1 MRISAQGRSWLA
13 VAVLSLGIANADY
26 VTFLQSPGFVG
37 RWDPNQAIL
46 APSDKHRSFTWET
59 SSNVVVDEVWLLS
72 FTPGSGPER
81 ETKLAYGKSE
91 SVAPLEGHPT
101 TAPAADR
108 TPGFGQQPT
117 ATPTG
122 GRFGRQV
129 KDGTGTGL
137 RELVGVY
144 HPCRSFE
151 LPMGANKNCAVEK
164 TETGGLVHIPYS
176 DDAEWLGLD
185 VPLFFQAA
193 WDNGTSYSRAF
204 IFSSSEVT
212 ARISPDP
219 NIFYNAAPKHTEQGK
234 PPGTPI
240 ESSPDPGSTDSRG
253 KDPGGKAT
261 PTPVAAAVS
270 GGGLSSG
277 AVIGIAVA
285 CGVVG
290 LLLVFALV
298 WYLLRRRQQKKA
310 IHPVDSSYSSGN
322 RADELMAEKEA
333 AADVDVAPHSPYSD
347 EGGSAA
353 GPSGA
358 YQDGAAHGEALA
370 AGAVAVAHPRHLQ
383 DPPRSFTPYSDR
395 PSAGGAGAAAGT
407 PSVHAASVAQT
418 DEPHVSVPSATP
430 GRATPR
436 ALTTPYAHL
445 VEEGMTEEEIRR
457 LEEEERQLDAA
468 IEQAGRR

>member
-1 MRISAQGRSWLA
+1 LKTEASRLADDIAMRISKGRSWLA
-13 VAVLSLGIANADY
+13 VATLGLGIANGDY
-26 VTFLQSPGFVG
+26 VTFLNSPGFVG
-37 RWDPNQAIL
+37 RWDPEQAIL
-46 APSDKHRSFTWET
+46 GPSDKFRDFTWET
-59 SSNVVVDEVWLLS
+59 SSNVVVDEVWLWS
-72 FTPGSGPER
+72 FTPGLGAER
-81 ETKLAYGKSE
+81 ETKLAYGKRE
-91 SVAPLEGHPT
+91 NVAPLEGHDPI
-101 TAPAADR
+101 
-108 TPGFGQQPT
+108 
-117 ATPTG
+117 PTG
-122 GRFGRQV
+122 PLNPRQR
-129 KDGTGTGL
+129 DDTGTVL
-137 RELVGVY
+137 PKLVGVY
-144 HPCRSFE
+144 HPCRSLG
-151 LPMGANKNCAVEK
+151 LPMGANSDCAVEK
-164 TETGGLVHIPYS
+164 TETGGLVRLPDGVDS
-176 DDAEWLGLD
+176 SWLGLN
-185 VPLFFQAA
+185 VPLFFQAG
-193 WDNGTSYSRAF
+193 WNNGTSYSRAF
-204 IFSSSEVT
+204 TFSSSD
-212 ARISPDP
+212 RSLLISSDQVL
-219 NIFYNAAPKHTEQGK
+219 YTSLTPKYPERGQ
-234 PPGTPI
+234 PPGTPA
-240 ESSPDPGSTDSRG
+240 ESSPNPSSTDSRG
-253 KDPGGKAT
+253 KDGT
-261 PTPVAAAVS
+261 LTPVAAASS

-310 IHPVDSSYSSGN
+310 MHPVDSSYSSGN

-347 EGGSAA
+347 EGGSATA

-358 YQDGAAHGEALA
+358 YQEGAAHGEAVA
-370 AGAVAVAHPRHLQ
+370 AGAVAAAHPRHLQ

-395 PSAGGAGAAAGT
+395 PSAGGAAAAGT